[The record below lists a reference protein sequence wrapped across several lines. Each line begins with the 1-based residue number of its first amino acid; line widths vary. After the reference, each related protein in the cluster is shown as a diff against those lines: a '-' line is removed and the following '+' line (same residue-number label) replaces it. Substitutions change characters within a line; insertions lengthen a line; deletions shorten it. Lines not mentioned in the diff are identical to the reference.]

1 MLDVTKMK
9 DMLKEKKD
17 QKNFFG
23 PDELIDDIDSVRKD
37 YLTTCGGSFE
47 IPSKKGIPLSTEM
60 MLVGF
65 DWEEN
70 LCFKLVD
77 DCRTN
82 RLIIPE
88 EFVDKFFKLIANTKS
103 QRDEVL
109 KGIEN
114 LRNEEAED

>member
-9 DMLKEKKD
+9 DTLKEKKE
-17 QKNFFG
+17 QRNFF
-23 PDELIDDIDSVRKD
+23 DTEMSDDIDIVRKE

-47 IPSKKGIPLSTEM
+47 MPSKRDNPLNTQM
-60 MLVGF
+60 MLVGI
-65 DWEEN
+65 DWDED
-70 LCFKLVD
+70 LRIKIVG
-77 DCRTN
+77 DCCIKQLT
-82 RLIIPE
+82 IPK

-103 QRDEVL
+103 QRDVVL